1 MLQVHINEGSYSIEL
16 NDQEIDISNERWN
29 LDLINPGNR
38 VYHLIKD
45 SKSYLIELL
54 DFNLA
59 QKTVQLRIDG
69 VVFDAQIRD
78 RYDLLLE
85 KLGMEQTGELDH
97 REIVAPM
104 PGLILDI
111 LVEPGQ
117 KVAKGDKLL
126 VLEAMKMENVIK
138 SAGDGVISSINV
150 KQGMNVEKNQVLIQ
164 F

>member
-1 MLQVHINEGSYSIEL
+1 MLQVHINEESYSIEL
-16 NDQEIDISNERWN
+16 HDQEIEISNEQWE

-45 SKSYLIELL
+45 SKTYLIELL
-54 DFNLA
+54 DFNLL
-59 QKTVQLRIDG
+59 QKTVQLRING
-69 VVFDAQIRD
+69 LVFDAQIRD
-78 RYDLLLE
+78 RYDLILE
-85 KLGMEQTGELDH
+85 KLGMEQDGELDH
-97 REIVAPM
+97 LEIVAPM

-111 LVEPGQ
+111 LVQPGQ

-138 SAGDGVISSINV
+138 AAGEGIVSSITV
-150 KQGMNVEKNQVLIQ
+150 ERGMNVEKNQVLIQ

>member
-1 MLQVHINEGSYSIEL
+1 MLQVHINERSYSIEL
-16 NDQEIDISNERWN
+16 NDQEVNLSNERWK

-38 VYHLIKD
+38 VYHLLKD

-59 QKTVQLRIDG
+59 QKTVQLRING
-69 VVFDAQIRD
+69 VVLNAQIRD

-85 KLGMEQTGELDH
+85 KLGMEQTGEPDH
-97 REIVAPM
+97 QEIVAPM

-138 SAGDGVISSINV
+138 SAGEGIVSSIDV
-150 KQGMNVEKNQVLIQ
+150 QRGMNVEKNQVLIQ

>member
-1 MLQVHINEGSYSIEL
+1 MLQVHINERSYSIEL
-16 NDQEIDISNERWN
+16 NDQEVNLSNERWK

-38 VYHLIKD
+38 VYHLLKD

-59 QKTVQLRIDG
+59 QKTVQLRING
-69 VVFDAQIRD
+69 VVLNAQIRD

-85 KLGMEQTGELDH
+85 KLGMEPTGELDH
-97 REIVAPM
+97 QEIVAPM

-138 SAGDGVISSINV
+138 SAGEGIVSSIDV
-150 KQGMNVEKNQVLIQ
+150 QRGMNVEKNQVLIQ